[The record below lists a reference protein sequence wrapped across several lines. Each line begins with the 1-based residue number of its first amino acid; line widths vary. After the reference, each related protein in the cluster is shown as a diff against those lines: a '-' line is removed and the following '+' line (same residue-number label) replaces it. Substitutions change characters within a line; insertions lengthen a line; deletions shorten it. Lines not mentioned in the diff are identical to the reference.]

1 MTDLV
6 KKQLLFA
13 MYAYQITVAA
23 VTITVIII
31 FLAELYDDNDRF
43 YVRDMKPL
51 TVAPGQ
57 CVMVCYAHAKQ

>member
-13 MYAYQITVAA
+13 MYAYQITVVA

-51 TVAPGQ
+51 TAALGQ
-57 CVMVCYAHAKQ
+57 CIMVCYAHAKQ